1 MRAQKTQSGY
11 TIIETLIVL
20 AVTAAM
26 FVVTVILVSGQ
37 IARYQFRGGVLNSQ
51 QSVQSV
57 LNDVQ
62 TGYFNLADST
72 SAACNSGSNSEPG
85 DSDCVYIGKRIA
97 ISNSGAL
104 KAYPLI
110 ADIDT
115 GSPIGQP
122 VAGLTEINTP
132 ETTQLSG
139 SLDYS
144 NPSAGDVYVL
154 YTNYPNGSSTTFNG
168 GAQAVG
174 IFGRDSSGN
183 IGILSTGKLICMQNG
198 TRKAVMKIGVNG
210 ALNVDVSYQPTAA
223 ECP

>member
-37 IARYQFRGGVLNSQ
+37 IARYQFRSGVLNTQ

-72 SAACNSGSNSEPG
+72 TAACNSGSNSDPG
-85 DSDCVYIGKRIA
+85 DSDCVYVGKRIT
-97 ISNSGAL
+97 ISNTGAL
-104 KAYPLI
+104 SAYPLI

-115 GSPIGQP
+115 NSPIGQP
-122 VAGLTEINTP
+122 VANMIEINSP
-132 ETTQLSG
+132 EVTNLSG
-139 SLDYS
+139 SIDYS
-144 NPSAGDVYVL
+144 NPASGDIYVL
-154 YTNYPNGSSTTFNG
+154 YTNYPNGSTANFNG

-174 IFGRDSSGN
+174 VFGRDGSGN
-183 IGILSTGKLICMQNG
+183 IAQLPTGKLICMQNG
-198 TRKAVMKIGVNG
+198 TRKAVLKIGVNG
-210 ALNVDVSYQPTAA
+210 AMNVDVSYQPTVA